1 MREEEAKALL
11 LKVVFRHRSTS
22 LMLGWRGG
30 VLAGLLELRVEGLEL
45 RVVGM
50 DLNGAHAINVRTF
63 QPTLR
68 GSVVV
73 EGQGHAYLD
82 FQ

>member
-1 MREEEAKALL
+1 
-11 LKVVFRHRSTS
+11 
-22 LMLGWRGG
+22 MLGWRGG
-30 VLAGLLELRVEGLEL
+30 VLAGLLELRVEGLELRVEGLEL

-50 DLNGAHAINVRTF
+50 DLNGAHAINVRTCR
-63 QPTLR
+63 PTLR

-73 EGQGHAYLD
+73 EGQGHAYLG